1 MALDRQTDTTQQ
13 TQHIPHRLHPAVLT
27 CFFRASSDCDCDD
40 SRSRSRHQR
49 INLTLF
55 HPSSEPCSCRAHLGG
70 SPKLREL
77 DQGHRQRRSNQKTTV
92 ACKTSDS
99 RPGRGVGGL
108 SGLHIPRICYD
119 CLGGANARFSDCS
132 PTIFWAA
139 RKGGGELVASIVII
153 AFTALSRYGR

>member
-13 TQHIPHRLHPAVLT
+13 TQHIPHHLHPAVLT

-77 DQGHRQRRSNQKTTV
+77 DQGHRQRRSNQKTTE
-92 ACKTSDS
+92 ACKRRAIRVQGVALVGSLGCIFLAYATIAWAELTPDS
-99 RPGRGVGGL
+99 LTAHQQFFGR
-108 SGLHIPRICYD
+108 HER
-119 CLGGANARFSDCS
+119 
-132 PTIFWAA
+132 
-139 RKGGGELVASIVII
+139 EEAS
-153 AFTALSRYGR
+153 